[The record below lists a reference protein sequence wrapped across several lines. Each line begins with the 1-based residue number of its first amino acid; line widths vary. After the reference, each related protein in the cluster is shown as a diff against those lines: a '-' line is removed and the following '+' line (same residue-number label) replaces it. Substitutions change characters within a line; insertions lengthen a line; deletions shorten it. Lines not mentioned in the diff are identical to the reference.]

1 MRGRRT
7 FMRAIALGLP
17 ALAFRARAQQPG
29 RQYRIGLLLPN
40 TPEIVARNPRMAA
53 FLQGLRDL
61 GWIEGQNIAIE
72 RRFAEGQLA
81 RLADLAADLARV
93 QVDVIV
99 TAAAPSAVAAKAAT
113 RTVPIVMLDPGDPV
127 GSGLVAS
134 LARPGG
140 NVTGVTSIAPDLAAK
155 RLALLKE
162 AAPKVT
168 RVAVLSNA
176 AIPPAEIAMQ
186 ELQAAATVLGVRVQS
201 VAAQGSNGL
210 DDAFRL
216 LVRERADGLIVFPD
230 PLTFSNQQ
238 KIVSFAAASRIPV
251 MFGAHEFV
259 EAGGLMSYGPSYPD
273 MFRRG
278 AHYVDRILKGARP
291 ADLPVEQPTRFEL
304 FVNLRTAGALGLAV
318 PQSVLLRADRVIE

>member
-1 MRGRRT
+1 
-7 FMRAIALGLP
+7 MRAIALGLP
-17 ALAFRARAQQPG
+17 ALAFHARAQQPG
-29 RQYRIGLLLPN
+29 RQHRIGLLLPN

-61 GWIEGQNIAIE
+61 GWIEGQNIVIE

-93 QVDVIV
+93 QVEVIV

-113 RTVPIVMLDPGDPV
+113 HTVPIVMLDPGDPV
-127 GSGLVAS
+127 GSGLVES

-140 NVTGVTSIAPDLAAK
+140 NITGVTSIAPDLAAK
-155 RLALLKE
+155 RLGLLKE
-162 AAPKVT
+162 AAPKIT
-168 RVAVLSNA
+168 HVAVLSNA

-186 ELQAAATVLGVRVQS
+186 ELQAAAKVLGLRVRS
-201 VAAQGSNGL
+201 VAAQGSKGL

-216 LVRERADGLIVFPD
+216 IVQERADGVIVFPD
-230 PLTFSNQQ
+230 PLTFSNQE

-251 MFGAHEFV
+251 MFGAREFV
-259 EAGGLMSYGPSYPD
+259 EAGGFMSYGPSYPD

-278 AHYVDRILKGARP
+278 AHYVDRILKGAKP

-304 FVNLRTAGALGLAV
+304 VVNLKTAQALGLII
-318 PQSVLLRADRVIE
+318 PQSILLRADRVIE